1 MRPLERPRAE
11 AVIYT
16 FMRAKT
22 SLQLADIYNQHRTL
36 QIFFCSTASPPMN
49 SSSAIFQKLPKE
61 LQKASPLEIMD
72 KALEKFGI
80 YIAITF
86 SREAIQSR
94 IDEFTNRMSDMLH
107 IERDAELLFAKTTTT
122 TNPVYSHKMGSGE
135 GKMYAVHTAISE
147 KAERLFPIDPRQL
160 EFTEELNFVPAP
172 DVNSEGQKPFEF
184 LVSHVQPDQ
193 ELGDTIYNLTA
204 VSTSIE
210 NFSYL
215 QKKGRLSPSKV
226 LGFALDI
233 ASMNHLHECKPD
245 PIIHCLLM
253 PNFGKILAAYFL
265 SKTLVC
271 CSGVDCDPS
280 KLPNDSGTQPC
291 QFQTVIAEFTVNG
304 TSQPLEAKTAS
315 PKEVRRIF
323 TMGLPFTGHYGGQ
336 ILFGPSDGYLYF
348 MRGDGGG
355 SGDLYNFFK
364 NKKSLLEKIM
374 RLDVDSTPS
383 AAEITKLGLWGDYTI
398 PKDNPYIE
406 DKELQLE
413 IRALG
418 MRNPWR

>member
-1 MRPLERPRAE
+1 
-11 AVIYT
+11 
-16 FMRAKT
+16 
-22 SLQLADIYNQHRTL
+22 
-36 QIFFCSTASPPMN
+36 MN

-61 LQKASPLEIMD
+61 LQKASPLEIID

-107 IERDAELLFAKTTTT
+107 IERDAELEFAKTTTT
-122 TNPVYSHKMGSGE
+122 TNPVYSHKMGFGK

-160 EFTEELNFVPAP
+160 EFTKEELNFVPAP
-172 DVNSEGQKPFEF
+172 YVNSEGQKPFEF
-184 LVSHVQPDQ
+184 LVSHVQPGQ

-204 VSTSIE
+204 VSTSIVVQAYQYISLTSVILLDMPQIE
-210 NFSYL
+210 QLSDRYVHSCLWTFKGDLGSYL

-233 ASMNHLHECKPD
+233 ASSMNYLHECKPD
-245 PIIHCLLM
+245 PTIHCLLM

-315 PKEVRRIF
+315 LKEVRRIF

-348 MRGDGGG
+348 MMGDGGG

-383 AAEITKLGLWGDYTI
+383 AAEITTLGLWGNYTI

>member
-1 MRPLERPRAE
+1 
-11 AVIYT
+11 
-16 FMRAKT
+16 
-22 SLQLADIYNQHRTL
+22 
-36 QIFFCSTASPPMN
+36 
-49 SSSAIFQKLPKE
+49 
-61 LQKASPLEIMD
+61 
-72 KALEKFGI
+72 
-80 YIAITF
+80 
-86 SREAIQSR
+86 
-94 IDEFTNRMSDMLH
+94 MSDMLH
-107 IERDAELLFAKTTTT
+107 IERDAELEFAKTTTT
-122 TNPVYSHKMGSGE
+122 TTQCIPTKWGSGE
-135 GKMYAVHTAISE
+135 GKMYTVHTAISE
-147 KAERLFPIDPRQL
+147 KAKRLFPIDPRQL
-160 EFTEELNFVPAP
+160 EFTKEELNFVPAP

-204 VSTSIE
+204 VSTSIGLGGMHLVLFKLE
-210 NFSYL
+210 GNHRLPSTNLLHGNMVCVRKCDSRGAVGWLDPLLLMDRWQLLETCTSLARYVHSCLWTFKGDLGSYL

-233 ASMNHLHECKPD
+233 AS
-245 PIIHCLLM
+245 
-253 PNFGKILAAYFL
+253 FGKILAAYFL

-348 MRGDGGG
+348 MMGDGGG